1 MKELFYFSNS
11 DVMVQIEYS
20 ETDNLLH
27 YTSHRR
33 ITDREREIIEQYIK
47 NHVVSE
53 IEDHAN
59 TDATSLNYA
68 GIDAKLTYNLDQFH
82 LEKSKTTREEP
93 NINEAQVEKTV
104 QDLIQSSMQKYYF
117 EKIGEMLL
125 SLRKAYESADDIQ
138 ISGIKHDLAQL
149 VDAYNSYSNQKVDLT
164 DILAS

>member
-11 DVMVQIEYS
+11 DVMVQIQYS
-20 ETDNLLH
+20 DTDNLLQ

-53 IEDHAN
+53 FEDQANIE
-59 TDATSLNYA
+59 TTLNYA

-82 LEKSKTTREEP
+82 LEKSKNAKEEP
-93 NINEAQVEKTV
+93 KVNETQIEKSV

-125 SLRKAYESADDIQ
+125 SLRKAYEKADDIQ
-138 ISGIKHDLAQL
+138 INRIKQDLSEL
-149 VDAYNSYSNQKVDLT
+149 IDAYNSYASKKVDLT
-164 DILAS
+164 DILSV